1 MVCYVCSK
9 CNAVFNKK
17 SNYNYH
23 INRIYDCSK
32 KSIKSLNDDEL
43 RDINK
48 NQQEL
53 AEISTNT
60 DNLRKIVL
68 NSNNNIKKQNYLDEI
83 KPLFS
88 CCYCNKKLIFVT
100 NVP

>member
-32 KSIKSLNDDEL
+32 KSIKSLNADEL

-48 NQQEL
+48 N
-53 AEISTNT
+53 
-60 DNLRKIVL
+60 
-68 NSNNNIKKQNYLDEI
+68 
-83 KPLFS
+83 
-88 CCYCNKKLIFVT
+88 
-100 NVP
+100 